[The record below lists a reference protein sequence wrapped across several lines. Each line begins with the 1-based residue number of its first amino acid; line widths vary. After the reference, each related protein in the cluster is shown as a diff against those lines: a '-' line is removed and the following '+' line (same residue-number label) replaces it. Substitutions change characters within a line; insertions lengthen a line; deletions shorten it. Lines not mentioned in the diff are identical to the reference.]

1 MLNPYPLQLSNFRR
15 NFNIHLIKQTAKTRL
30 PTQKFI
36 STTSHTKSQTK
47 AANFEFPKREMH
59 SQNNYILV
67 FDQLFSGTINK
78 RHITSQNLKSLQSQI
93 QLDFF
98 VAFEVAVLEVY
109 FGKENEGF

>member
-1 MLNPYPLQLSNFRR
+1 
-15 NFNIHLIKQTAKTRL
+15 
-30 PTQKFI
+30 
-36 STTSHTKSQTK
+36 
-47 AANFEFPKREMH
+47 
-59 SQNNYILV
+59 V